1 MVLRKIALF
10 YLPAPHLPNR
20 GQIGPLINNRPEP
33 LPLSLYL
40 YMLQLATLYQNEEI
54 VVKCITATYNEPYR
68 EKDCNLFPTVSLP
81 VGSCFKYRIGANE
94 FLLNSNEVLLEKG
107 NTEFEVGKFLPW
119 KQDTTISILFLNQ
132 AHELLRNLNK
142 DKNPALVHRR
152 TARADYL
159 ARTIAAEKLGNRVLR
174 EQLVLDLLNESLC
187 KETELHVSERTLQ
200 HIAERVERAKSF
212 VHENYSG
219 KIQINDIAAAVFVS
233 VFHFCRMFKKI
244 TGYSPYQYLMLV
256 RLEEAKKLLQKGMS
270 VTEAALQCGFES
282 IEHFSHAFG
291 RYEKTPASIYRKR
304 MYC

>member
-1 MVLRKIALF
+1 
-10 YLPAPHLPNR
+10 
-20 GQIGPLINNRPEP
+20 
-33 LPLSLYL
+33 
-40 YMLQLATLYQNEEI
+40 MLQLATLYQNEEI

-68 EKDCNLFPTVSLP
+68 EKDYNLFPTVSFP

-94 FLLNSNEVLLEKG
+94 FQLNSNEVLLEKR

-119 KQDTTISILFLNQ
+119 KQDTTISILFLDQ
-132 AHELLRNLNK
+132 GHELLRNLNK
-142 DKNPALVHRR
+142 EESPILVHRR
-152 TARADYL
+152 TARADYI
-159 ARTIAAEKLGNRVLR
+159 ARSIVTEKLQNRILR
-174 EQLVLDLLNESLC
+174 EQLVLDLLNESLG
-187 KETELHVSERTLQ
+187 KETELPISHRILQ
-200 HIAERVERAKSF
+200 HIVERVECAKSF
-212 VHENYSG
+212 IRENYSS
-219 KIQINDIAAAVFVS
+219 KIQISDIAAAVFVS

-291 RYEKTPASIYRKR
+291 RYEKMPASIYRKK